1 MLLDPRVQGTLSK
14 ARRRDDGERVCTCFF
29 TGLGIPLHRPQMLY
43 RVSMDFL
50 STHKTQGVAAEA
62 NPPLTLT
69 GSIPEVGAGLS
80 SQRPRAVVHFPLL
93 EVL

>member
-1 MLLDPRVQGTLSK
+1 MN
-14 ARRRDDGERVCTCFF
+14 
-29 TGLGIPLHRPQMLY
+29 
-43 RVSMDFL
+43 FL

-69 GSIPEVGAGLS
+69 GSIPEAGAGLS
-80 SQRPRAVVHFPLL
+80 SQRPRALVHFPLL